1 MINLNQKLLPEESKI
16 IELKYSGKIFGI
28 MDEEER
34 WFASKTLLLKIHTIT
49 GWSIPV
55 SEMMDILIDQFQL
68 KLTEGYKNLTLKE
81 VEYAFRNKTSD
92 IKDWGKVM
100 NLSLFDEVML
110 PYLEIRFEL
119 SKVEES
125 LKKPIMIEESKEL
138 SDEEIAEWICDWK
151 IMEKINIELIP
162 LMFYDFITSKGI
174 LSPTVAQKWDYAT
187 KATQNIKSMLQ
198 EAIGICKTNNAYLS
212 YEKFKN
218 QETDGFDK
226 EFAGRIKNRAKR
238 LIVYDYLK
246 S

>member
-1 MINLNQKLLPEESKI
+1 MTPDEKKLTAYQILI
-16 IELKYSGKIFGI
+16 
-28 MDEEER
+28 
-34 WFASKTLLLKIHTIT
+34 KIHAIT
-49 GWSIPV
+49 GWTVPASQL
-55 SEMMDILIDQFQL
+55 MDILIEQFEL
-68 KLTEGYKNLTLKE
+68 KLSESYSNVNSDE

-119 SKVEES
+119 SKFEES
-125 LKKPIMIEESKEL
+125 LKKPLMIEESKAL

-187 KATQNIKSMLQ
+187 KATQNIKSILQ

-212 YEKFKN
+212 YEKFKT

>member
-1 MINLNQKLLPEESKI
+1 MTLDERKLSAYQI
-16 IELKYSGKIFGI
+16 
-28 MDEEER
+28 
-34 WFASKTLLLKIHTIT
+34 LLKIHAIT
-49 GWSIPV
+49 GWTIPA
-55 SEMMDILIDQFQL
+55 SQLMDILIEQFEL
-68 KLTEGYKNLTLKE
+68 KLSESYSNVNSDE
-81 VEYAFRNKTSD
+81 VEYAFRNRGID
-92 IKDWGKVM
+92 VKDWGKAM
-100 NLSLFDEVML
+100 NLGMIDEVMI
-110 PYLEIRFEL
+110 PYLENRFEV
-119 SKVEES
+119 SKTEES
-125 LKKPIMIEESKEL
+125 LKKPLMIEESKAL

-212 YEKFKN
+212 YEKFKT

>member
-1 MINLNQKLLPEESKI
+1 MLSQENKVV
-16 IELKYSGKIFGI
+16 ELKY
-28 MDEEER
+28 
-34 WFASKTLLLKIHTIT
+34 ASKRFGLMTLDERKLSAYQILLKIHAIT
-49 GWSIPV
+49 GWTIPA
-55 SEMMDILIDQFQL
+55 SQLMDILIEQFEL
-68 KLTEGYKNLTLKE
+68 KLSESYSNVNSDE
-81 VEYAFRNKTSD
+81 VEYAFRNRGID
-92 IKDWGKVM
+92 VKDWGKAM
-100 NLSLFDEVML
+100 NLGMIDEVMI
-110 PYLEIRFEL
+110 PYLENRFEV
-119 SKVEES
+119 SKTEES
-125 LKKPIMIEESKEL
+125 LKKPLMIEESKAL

-212 YEKFKN
+212 YEKFKT